1 MERWQNPEVVSVAS
15 KLQIKPG
22 QAVCVIGRPLDATL
36 DLGQELELVQDPTK
50 SDAVIVYCTS
60 RADLEQVSAP
70 LLAAARRDALT
81 WVAYPKAGQLGT
93 DLNRDTLAAL
103 IQAEGVRPVRQ
114 IAIDDLWSALRLRPA

>member
-1 MERWQNPEVVSVAS
+1 MGWVASVAW

-22 QAVCVIGRPLDATL
+22 QSVCVIGRPRDVAL
-36 DLGQELELVQDPTK
+36 DLGQEPLVVQDPAG
-50 SDAVIVYCTS
+50 SDAVIAYATNS
-60 RADLEQVSAP
+60 AELEEVSAP

-103 IQAEGVRPVRQ
+103 LQAQGVQPVRQ
-114 IAIDDLWSALRLRPA
+114 IAIDDVWSALRVRPA

>member
-60 RADLEQVSAP
+60 RADLEQLSAP
-70 LLAAARRDALT
+70 LLAAARRDAMT